1 MTSVNVEKTI
11 VVDASV
17 MLRAFLRDEEDTA
30 QVDRLLDD
38 HAEGRLVVAAPTL
51 MRYEVANALRTA
63 AVRQRIS
70 AHDARDALRVLL
82 QAPVDYYDSD
92 ALLEEAFDL
101 SLRYGRSA
109 YDSVYLALAQHLRV
123 PLFTGDRKLYNA
135 LSDSFA
141 WIRWIGDYHWDNL
154 TAPSVG

>member
-1 MTSVNVEKTI
+1 MNVEKTI

-38 HAEGRLVVAAPTL
+38 HADGRLVLVAPIL
-51 MRYEVANALRTA
+51 LKCEVANALRTA

-70 AHDARDALRVLL
+70 PDDARNALRVVLA
-82 QAPVDYYDSD
+82 APVLYYDSD
-92 ALLEEAFDL
+92 ALIEEAFDL

-109 YDSVYLALAQHLRV
+109 YDSLYLALAQHLRV

-135 LSDSFA
+135 LSDSL
-141 WIRWIGDYHWDNL
+141 IRWIGDYEWNNL
-154 TAPSVG
+154 PCSSLG